1 MIKITHIISDSN
13 IGGAGRYLLTYL
25 KNCDKEQFIVSVIV
39 PKDSLLIPKIK
50 ELDFSYYEIDG
61 MAETS
66 YSKEV
71 TIELIKVLKTIKPD
85 IVHTHASLSG
95 RIAARIVGV
104 KKICYTRHSVFP
116 VDKKFKNPISRF
128 LNKTADK
135 FLSSGIIAVAKA
147 AKQNV
152 VDTGIDEE
160 KIRVIY
166 NGIDKPTVLTK
177 QEREIYKQQLGI
189 DSDKKVVSIIA
200 RLTEVKG
207 HKYFI
212 DAAEIAK
219 LKGLNAVFVIAGT
232 GEEYD
237 SLVKYAENKML
248 DGYVV
253 FTGFLEDV
261 YKLEN
266 ITDVSVNAS
275 FGTEAASLSLL
286 EGMSLGIPAVV
297 SDFGGNPEIITS
309 EINGFVVPQKASQ
322 AIAEQ
327 VIKLLTN
334 DKLYSDMSL
343 CCEKV
348 FNDKYTSQIMTK
360 NMEQYYLD
368 LLEK

>member
-25 KNCDKEQFIVSVIV
+25 NNCDKEQFDVSVVV
-39 PKDSLLIPKIK
+39 PKDSLLIEKIK
-50 ELDFSYYEIDG
+50 ELGFNYYEVDG

-71 TIELIKVLKTIKPD
+71 TKELITVLRKIKPD

-95 RIAARIVGV
+95 RIAARLTGV
-104 KKICYTRHSVFP
+104 KRICYTRHSVFP
-116 VDKKFKNPISRF
+116 VDKKFKNPINRF
-128 LNKTADK
+128 LNKIADK
-135 FLSSGIIAVAKA
+135 FLSSGIIAVAEA

-152 VDTGIDEE
+152 VDTGIDGD
-160 KIRVIY
+160 KIKVIY
-166 NGIDKPTVLTK
+166 NGIDKPVVLS
-177 QEREIYKQQLGI
+177 QEEKEQYKEELGI
-189 DSDKKVVSIIA
+189 PKDKKVVSIIA

-212 DAAEIAK
+212 DAAETAM

-237 SLVKYAENKML
+237 SLVAYAKEKML
-248 DGYVV
+248 DDYVI
-253 FTGFLEDV
+253 FTGFLKDI

-266 ITDVSVNAS
+266 ITDVQVNAS

-297 SDFGGNPEIITS
+297 SDFGGNPELITS
-309 EINGFVVPQKASQ
+309 EVNGYVVPQKSSQ
-322 AIAEQ
+322 YIAEQ
-327 VIKLLTN
+327 VIRLLSD
-334 DKLYSDMSL
+334 DKLYSDISL

-348 FNDKYTSQIMTK
+348 FNDRFTSKIMTK
-360 NMEQYYLD
+360 NMEQYYMD
-368 LLEK
+368 LLKK